1 MNAQATFNH
10 RYVFNRINT
19 VFTGVAVTDSAYY
32 VIGIITDSVP
42 YKFVGASMMT
52 FNQQGERTGEKVVKE
67 PDRWFEPWSYN
78 LVPTNRGSF
87 IGTGYT
93 SFPRK
98 GMLIEYFPA
107 LDSIRKVEFDGPWG
121 PGSFYGLSNGL
132 LTDGNYVI
140 LNPNTRPSNIY
151 NSELA
156 ILKFNKDLF
165 LSSFRVFTHPWH
177 NFSGA
182 MCIQDNNLII
192 SENLYNINLTG
203 YNFTSQLHVFALDSL
218 GQKTWEY
225 LSPLNESWNYPYGI
239 LPLDDGGIL
248 VGLSREYLIN
258 YPNGPTDSLSLA
270 VEEPWIMKLGADHQR
285 AWAFPLFDEYRHPF
299 NQTSKIIPATDGGG
313 YIAAGVGYLPYP
325 GQSGAIGLL
334 KKFNDE
340 GEPLW
345 SRRLFYVDTIDHEQ
359 YIYDIKPCPDGGYI
373 MCGQVR
379 QPVDTVNYTSTQQG
393 WLLKTDQYGCLVPG
407 CQGPVATEEPDHP
420 APPGLL
426 VYPNPATDMLAV
438 YLSGPKPAGEAFFR
452 LIDPL
457 GRVLQE
463 APAAETDA
471 TYIFTLGAWPPGRY
485 AVQYWVEGR
494 LAAVKAWIKG
504 L

>member
-1 MNAQATFNH
+1 MCF
-10 RYVFNRINT
+10 
-19 VFTGVAVTDSAYY
+19 
-32 VIGIITDSVP
+32 
-42 YKFVGASMMT
+42 
-52 FNQQGERTGEKVVKE
+52 QGDK
-67 PDRWFEPWSYN
+67 
-78 LVPTNRGSF
+78 
-87 IGTGYT
+87 
-93 SFPRK
+93 
-98 GMLIEYFPA
+98 
-107 LDSIRKVEFDGPWG
+107 
-121 PGSFYGLSNGL
+121 
-132 LTDGNYVI
+132 
-140 LNPNTRPSNIY
+140 
-151 NSELA
+151 
-156 ILKFNKDLF
+156 
-165 LSSFRVFTHPWH
+165 
-177 NFSGA
+177 
-182 MCIQDNNLII
+182 LII
-192 SENLYNINLTG
+192 AENLYNINLTG

-239 LPLDDGGIL
+239 LPSDDGGIL

-285 AWAFPLFDEYRHPF
+285 TWAFQLFDEYRHPF

-313 YIAAGVGYLPYP
+313 YIAAGFAYLKTFIPYKD
-325 GQSGAIGLL
+325 GAAGLL
-334 KKFNDE
+334 TKFNDE
-340 GEPLW
+340 GEILW

-373 MCGQVR
+373 MCGKVR
-379 QPVDTVNYTSTQQG
+379 QPVDTVDYTPTLQG

-420 APPGLL
+420 ASSELL

-485 AVQYWVEGR
+485 AVQYWADGR
-494 LAAVKAWIKG
+494 LTAVKAWIKG